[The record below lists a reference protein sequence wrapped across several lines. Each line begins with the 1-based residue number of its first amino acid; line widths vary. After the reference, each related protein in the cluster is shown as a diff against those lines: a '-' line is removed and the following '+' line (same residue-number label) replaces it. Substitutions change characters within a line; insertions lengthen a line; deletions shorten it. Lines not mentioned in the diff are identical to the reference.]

1 MIAPP
6 AQHAQ
11 PVRSPVVGEFF
22 NQANPV
28 EARLSALADA
38 GDWDALCD
46 QFEALPIETALRFRG
61 TWVEALGRARRW
73 ERLQRL
79 CDRLL
84 KAPAY
89 LKDPRRPD
97 FLRQRAR
104 ALSQLLRHAEA
115 LAAWEE
121 LGRGGDLLGR
131 VNACQEAEL
140 QQDWP
145 ALGRNALALSKMPGL
160 KPALVG
166 EAATWRGEALARQN
180 RFAEAEPAFKA
191 ALAVDPNQA
200 LTWANLGR
208 CLNERRAW
216 PEAREAFDHALA
228 LQPGLLEALYNR
240 GLTLFNLKRYAESRD
255 DFRAALAQR
264 PGDPVLKENL
274 RQAERFAALDPH

>member
-1 MIAPP
+1 MFIPP

-11 PVRSPVVGEFF
+11 PPRVPQLGEIF
-22 NQANPV
+22 NLNNPV
-28 EARLSALADA
+28 EAKLSGLADA
-38 GDWDALCD
+38 GNWDALCD
-46 QFEALPIETALRFRG
+46 QFEALPQEMALRFRG

-73 ERLQRL
+73 ERLRQV

-84 KAPAY
+84 KSPAY

-104 ALSQLLRHAEA
+104 ALSQMQRHAEA

-121 LGRGGDLLGR
+121 VGRGGDSLGR
-131 VNACQEAEL
+131 INACQEAEI

-145 ALGRNALALSKMPGL
+145 ALARNALALSKTPGL
-160 KPALVG
+160 KPALVA
-166 EAATWRGEALARQN
+166 EAATWQGEALARQN
-180 RFAEAEPAFKA
+180 RFAEAEPAFRT
-191 ALAVDPNQA
+191 ALAVDPTQA

-208 CLNERRAW
+208 CLNERKAW
-216 PEAREAFDHALA
+216 SQARSAFDHALT

-240 GLTLFNLKRYAESRD
+240 GLALFNLNRYTESRD

-264 PGDPVLKENL
+264 PDDPVLKENL
-274 RQAERFAALDPH
+274 RQAERFAATAQH

>member
-11 PVRSPVVGEFF
+11 PPRPALASEFF
-22 NQANPV
+22 NQGNPM
-28 EARLSALADA
+28 EAKLSALADA
-38 GDWDALCD
+38 GDWDALCE
-46 QFEALPIETALRFRG
+46 QFETLPIETALRFRG

-73 ERLQRL
+73 ERLQQL
-79 CDRLL
+79 CDRILR
-84 KAPAY
+84 APAY

-104 ALSQLLRHAEA
+104 ALSQLQRHPEA

-121 LGRGGDLLGR
+121 LGRAGDRLGR
-131 VNACQEAEL
+131 INACQEAEL

-145 ALGRNALALSKMPGL
+145 ALARNALALSRMPGL
-160 KPALVG
+160 TPTLTG

-180 RFAEAEPAFKA
+180 RFAEAEPAFRA
-191 ALAVDPNQA
+191 ALAVDPGQA

-208 CLNERRAW
+208 CLNERKDW
-216 PEAREAFDHALA
+216 SEAREAFDHALI
-228 LQPGLLEALYNR
+228 LQPSLLEALYNR
-240 GLTLFNLKRYAESRD
+240 GLALFNLKRYAESRD

-264 PGDPVLKENL
+264 PDDPVLKENL
-274 RQAERFAALDPH
+274 RQAERFAVAAHH

>member
-11 PVRSPVVGEFF
+11 PSRSPVVGEFF

-84 KAPAY
+84 KTPAT

-104 ALSQLLRHAEA
+104 ALSQLQRHAEA

-145 ALGRNALALSKMPGL
+145 ALARNALALSKMPGL

-208 CLNERRAW
+208 CLNERKAW
-216 PEAREAFDHALA
+216 SEAREAFGHALA

-240 GLTLFNLKRYAESRD
+240 GLALFNLKRYAESRD
-255 DFRAALAQR
+255 DFRAALTQR
-264 PGDPVLKENL
+264 PEDPVLKENL
-274 RQAERFAALDPH
+274 RQAERFATLDPH

>member
-84 KAPAY
+84 KDPAY

-104 ALSQLLRHAEA
+104 ALSQLQRHTEA

-191 ALAVDPNQA
+191 ALAADPHQA

-208 CLNERRAW
+208 CLNERKAW

-264 PGDPVLKENL
+264 PGDPVLTENL
-274 RQAERFAALDPH
+274 RQAERFATLAPH